1 MTFEKVR
8 TGIGAAIILAIAAG
22 ALVRLE
28 TGSLCYFH
36 IGMAWLVCPI
46 GFLEICV
53 NSRTVYWDLLPF
65 ALVGIVLAAVLGRAF
80 CSWVCPVVFVGDWA
94 DQLVSSLLPG
104 RLNLWRVRLAS
115 FVTAKLPNLT
125 YKDGLALLAGAFA
138 GIVIFKYPFISIFC
152 PIGVITRNIIDLFT
166 HLRVSSDLIFL
177 LIPFVAGY
185 FFVGGW
191 RACCP
196 VGLVHSLGARA
207 NSLLIPSVDHEKC
220 AHCGLC
226 KQICP
231 AGFQLGDG
239 YYDKQ
244 LCIKCFKCVD
254 KCPNKAVRLESSRT
268 GNRQSARN
276 S

>member
-1 MTFEKVR
+1 MTFKKIR
-8 TGIGAAIILAIAAG
+8 TGFGVAIILALATG
-22 ALVRLE
+22 AVLRFE

-36 IGMAWLVCPI
+36 IGMSWLVCPI

-53 NSRTVYWDLLPF
+53 NSRTIHWDLFPF

-80 CSWVCPVVFVGDWA
+80 CSWVCPVMFVSDWA
-94 DQLVSSLLPG
+94 DQVLSSLMPE
-104 RLNLWRVRLAS
+104 RVNLWRASLSS
-115 FVTAKLPNLT
+115 FVSARLPKLT
-125 YKDGLALLAGAFA
+125 YKDGLALLLGAFA

-152 PIGVITRNIIDLFT
+152 PIGVVTRNIIDLFT
-166 HLRVSSDLIFL
+166 HLRVSADLIFL
-177 LIPFVAGY
+177 LIPLIAGY

-196 VGLVHSLGARA
+196 AGLIHSMGARA
-207 NSLLIPSVDHEKC
+207 NALLIPSVDHEKC

-226 KQICP
+226 RQKCL
-231 AGFQLGDG
+231 AGLPLGDG

-254 KCPNKAVRLESSRT
+254 NCPNRAVSLKSSRA
-268 GNRQSARN
+268 GDHQVLKN

>member
-1 MTFEKVR
+1 MLV
-8 TGIGAAIILAIAAG
+8 IVAG
-22 ALVRLE
+22 ALIRLE

-53 NSRTVYWDLLPF
+53 NGRTVYWDLLPF
-65 ALVGIVLAAVLGRAF
+65 ALVGIVLAAILGRAF

-94 DQLVSSLLPG
+94 ERLASSLLPARVNRWRF
-104 RLNLWRVRLAS
+104 RLTS
-115 FVTAKLPNLT
+115 FLSAKLPKLT
-125 YKDGLALLAGAFA
+125 YKDGLALLSGAFA

-152 PIGVITRNIIDLFT
+152 PIGVITRNIIDLFS
-166 HLRVSSDLIFL
+166 HLQVSSDLILL
-177 LIPFVAGY
+177 LIPLIAGY

-191 RACCP
+191 KACCP
-196 VGLVHSLGARA
+196 AGLVHSLGARA
-207 NSLLIPSVDHEKC
+207 NFLLIPRADQAKC

-231 AGFQLGDG
+231 AGLQLGG
-239 YYDKQ
+239 ECYDKQ

-254 KCPNKAVRLESSRT
+254 QCPNKAVSLGSSRT
-268 GNRQSARN
+268 GDQQVLRKRGTP
-276 S
+276 